1 MLRAGFTTVRDVGVY
16 RGLTD
21 VALRDAIDA
30 GQVEGPRMFVAGGYI
45 TMPGGGGAMTDALA
59 PDIPLPETFR
69 IGEVRDAVG
78 GARPGRAICSTT
90 APTSSS

>member
-1 MLRAGFTTVRDVGVY
+1 MLRSGFTTVRDVGVY

-45 TMPGGGGAMTDALA
+45 TTPGGGGEIDAWR
-59 PDIPLPETFR
+59 PTSPLPETFR
-69 IGEVRDAVG
+69 IGVVRNAAE
-78 GARPGRAICSTT
+78 ARDRRAAICSIT